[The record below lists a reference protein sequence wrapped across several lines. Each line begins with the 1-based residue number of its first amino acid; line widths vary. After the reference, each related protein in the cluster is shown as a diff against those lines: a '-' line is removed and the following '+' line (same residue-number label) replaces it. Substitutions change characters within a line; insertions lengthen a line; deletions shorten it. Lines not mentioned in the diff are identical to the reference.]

1 MTVIRT
7 TRQAELKPMI
17 EHTVR
22 ELMASGITGITIGL
36 PPEGPPQPP
45 DNELQLPCSRS
56 QIR

>member
-45 DNELQLPCSRS
+45 DNELQLP
-56 QIR
+56 